1 MQSLPI
7 SSHVKKIAILFI
19 FITIVGILG
28 YMLIEGWSFPD
39 ALYMTLMTIS
49 TVGFNEVH
57 PLSPAGRFYTNF
69 VIVIGV
75 GAFLYTMAMFAE
87 YIIAGHFHGA
97 LERRKMKKKIDA
109 MDGHYIICGFGRVG
123 FQVAQELQGDNAKFV
138 VIDNNSKAVKH
149 CNELGYLIIEGNASE
164 DEVLRDAGIMTAK
177 GLVTATDS
185 DADNVYVTLS
195 AKSLK
200 SKLFVVARATNDE
213 AEHKL
218 LKAGAD
224 RVISPYRLG
233 GHRLASLLT
242 RPTVVEFMDVVMQK
256 TDIELLMEDIH
267 IGATSSFAGKTIVEA
282 RAMCVGGINILAVKK
297 GIKGLTASP
306 SPDTLIERG
315 DTVVVLGTREQLKEL
330 EDISI

>member
-1 MQSLPI
+1 MQALPL
-7 SSHVKKIAILFI
+7 SSHVKRIAILFI
-19 FITIVGILG
+19 LITIIGILG
-28 YMLIEGWSFPD
+28 YMLIEGWSFTD

-123 FQVAQELQGDNAKFV
+123 FQVAQELDRDNVNFV
-138 VIDNNSKAVKH
+138 VIDNNPKAVKH
-149 CNELGYLIIEGNASE
+149 CIDLNYLVIEGNASE
-164 DEVLRDAGIMTAK
+164 DEILREAGIMRAR

-200 SKLFVVARATNDE
+200 SKLFVVSRATNDE

-218 LKAGAD
+218 LKAGAN

-242 RPTVVEFMDVVMQK
+242 RPTVVEFMDVIMQK
-256 TDIELLMEDIH
+256 TDIELIMEDIH
-267 IGATSSFAGKTIVEA
+267 IQASSAFSGKTVLEA
-282 RAMCVGGINILAVKK
+282 RTMCIAGVNILAVKK
-297 GIKGLTASP
+297 GVKGITASP

-315 DTVVVLGTREQLKEL
+315 DSLVVLGTREQLKEL
-330 EDISI
+330 EDISK